1 MTKFLR
7 LIKYRYREERASFIE
22 VYTSIAGI
30 VFGWLLLIN
39 SLFTYISDLQSTLIF
54 HLLQEQFVGLL
65 LIAFFTSR
73 LILWCNNV
81 YKIQRVLTYISFLI
95 WVWLSVVFIIEDNAI
110 LSYLFTMVF
119 GIGDLFVHVVLV
131 RKLSKLKRKAQTI

>member
-7 LIKYRYREERASFIE
+7 LLKYRCREERTSFIE

-30 VFGWLLLIN
+30 VFGWLLVSN

-54 HLLQEQFVGLL
+54 HLLQEQLVGLL
-65 LIAFFTSR
+65 LIAFFTFR

-81 YKIQRVLTYISFLI
+81 YKIQRVLAFISFLI
-95 WVWLSVVFIIEDNAI
+95 WVWLTVVFIAESNAI
-110 LSYLFTMVF
+110 LSYLFAMVF
-119 GIGDLFVHVVLV
+119 GIGDMFVHVVLA